1 VSGEP
6 ADPPASPPLPRR
18 WTWAELLQRVFAVDV
33 LACPHCGGRMRV
45 VAVID
50 DPPVV
55 RRILTHLGILDDA
68 GSPPGPWPCQA
79 A

>member
-1 VSGEP
+1 
-6 ADPPASPPLPRR
+6 
-18 WTWAELLQRVFAVDV
+18 
-33 LACPHCGGRMRV
+33 MRV
-45 VAVID
+45 IAVID

-68 GSPPGPWPCQA
+68 GPPPGPWPRQA